1 MKAMPTKYRHSG
13 RRNCTYRHAIAPRAQ
28 VGDRSVSALCVTAQ
42 EMREGPSE
50 PPCRRR
56 LQTTLSCSV
65 LRDRVVSVKEKSRQ
79 RSWQVWFR
87 EMSESEP
94 PLRCRN
100 DKGGVKTGVISWSQD
115 KRRGDLLTAYAAS
128 GIQVA

>member
-1 MKAMPTKYRHSG
+1 MDSSKRASRPNY
-13 RRNCTYRHAIAPRAQ
+13 TYRHDIAPRAQ
-28 VGDRSVSALCVTAQ
+28 FGDRSVSALCVTAQ

-50 PPCRRR
+50 PSCRRR
-56 LQTTLSCSV
+56 LQTALSCSV

-94 PLRCRN
+94 PSRCRN
-100 DKGGVKTGVISWSQD
+100 DKNGVKTGVMSWPQD
-115 KRRGDLLTAYAAS
+115 KHRGDLLTAYAAS